1 MLRLCVVE
9 LFASNSKSKTF
20 VCRDT
25 SAAFIPY
32 LKTHHQASRSSC
44 VEMQIQ
50 AALGRLAKLSEAA
63 QMEAAQ
69 SDTIHMEKMLQV

>member
-1 MLRLCVVE
+1 
-9 LFASNSKSKTF
+9 
-20 VCRDT
+20 
-25 SAAFIPY
+25 
-32 LKTHHQASRSSC
+32 
-44 VEMQIQ
+44 MQIQ